1 MTDQWTL
8 DGTYM
13 EACTCETPCPCT
25 MLNDPTEGTC
35 TAVVAWHVEEG
46 HFNGVSLDDLNVVV
60 ALHTPGN
67 MADRDWTAAV
77 YLDDRASAEQQ
88 DALGTIFGGQAG
100 GHPAHL
106 AELISDV
113 RGVKAVPL
121 TFETDGTHG
130 RLRIGE
136 VGEIGCA
143 DAAPVEGQ
151 EGAVPTI
158 ENHPLA
164 VAPGYPA
171 AVAKSSRA
179 HFDDHGIA
187 FDVSERSALLSPF
200 SYANAQ

>member
-1 MTDQWTL
+1 MPDQWTL

-35 TAVVAWHVEEG
+35 TAVVAWHVDEG

-67 MADRDWTAAV
+67 MADGDWNAAV

-88 DALGTIFGGQAG
+88 DALGAIFSGQAG

-113 RGVKAVPL
+113 RGVEAAPL
-121 TFETDGTHG
+121 MFETDGKRG
-130 RLRIGE
+130 RIR
-136 VGEIGCA
+136 VGEHGSA
-143 DAAPVEGQ
+143 EAEPVDGQ
-151 EGAVPTI
+151 GGEAPTI
-158 ENHPLA
+158 EHHPLA

-171 AVAKSSRA
+171 TVAKTRRA
-179 HFDDHGIA
+179 QFDDHGIA
-187 FDVSERSALLSPF
+187 FDVSGRSALLSPF
-200 SYANAQ
+200 SYANS

>member
-1 MTDQWTL
+1 MTDQQWTL

-35 TAVVAWHVEEG
+35 TAVVAWHVDEG
-46 HFNGVSLDDLNVVV
+46 HFNGTPLDDLNVVV

-67 MADRDWTAAV
+67 MADGDWSAAV
-77 YLDDRASAEQQ
+77 YLDDRANSEQQ
-88 DALGTIFGGQAG
+88 DALTAIFSGQAG

-113 RGVKAVPL
+113 RGIRAVPL
-121 TFETDGTHG
+121 TFDTDGKKG
-130 RLRIGE
+130 RIRIGE

-143 DAAPVEGQ
+143 DAEAVEGQ
-151 EGAVPTI
+151 NGAAPTI

-171 AVAKSSRA
+171 VVAKASRA
-179 HFDDHGIA
+179 HFDAHGIA
-187 FDVSERSALLSPF
+187 FDVADRSALLSPF
-200 SYANAQ
+200 SYASA